1 MYIQRGE
8 EDGEVS
14 GEIDA
19 LISEGDEDTP
29 THPADLM
36 VLYWVEDRVIIL
48 NVLGKRGEQRGEG
61 ERGEGGGG
69 GGEGRGERG
78 GGRVERGE
86 WRGGWERGPG
96 EWHMIVI
103 YGDVRLLQ

>member
-61 ERGEGGGG
+61 ERGGGGG
-69 GGEGRGERG
+69 GGGGRGEGRGEGGEWKGENGEGDGRG
-78 GGRVERGE
+78 GRESG
-86 WRGGWERGPG
+86 
-96 EWHMIVI
+96 I
-103 YGDVRLLQ
+103 